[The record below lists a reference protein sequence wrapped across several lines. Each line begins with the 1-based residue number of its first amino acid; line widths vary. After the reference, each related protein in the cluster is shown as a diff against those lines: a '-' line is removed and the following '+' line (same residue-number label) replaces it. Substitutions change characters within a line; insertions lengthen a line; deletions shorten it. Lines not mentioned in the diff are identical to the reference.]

1 MMTTKPLKEE
11 NSPTLVRI
19 NFAVPEE
26 LRRNFK
32 SKIAREG
39 KSAQTV
45 LSTLVEKY
53 IKGEVKV

>member
-26 LRRNFK
+26 LRRRFK

-39 KSAQTV
+39 KSAQAI
-45 LSTLVEKY
+45 LSALVEKY
-53 IKGEVKV
+53 IKDEVKI